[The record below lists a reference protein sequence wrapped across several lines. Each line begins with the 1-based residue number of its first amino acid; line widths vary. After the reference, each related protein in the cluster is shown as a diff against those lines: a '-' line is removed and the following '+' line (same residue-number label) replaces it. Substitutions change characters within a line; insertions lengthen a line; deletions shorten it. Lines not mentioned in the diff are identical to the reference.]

1 MAEDLAGGWSL
12 SLEPRRVHY
21 GAMAGRRGH
30 ARERY
35 VHCRAHSSPA
45 DSGMLILFLSLA
57 DFAISICKQDEEEGG
72 IRQKSRRQHLK
83 SFVPSSLVAGD
94 FLPSSGVRDS

>member
-45 DSGMLILFLSLA
+45 DS